1 MISYDPLWHTLK
13 LKGVSTYKL
22 RKDYNFSKGT
32 LDRLKQG
39 KNITMETLNCLC
51 EILECDICDVI
62 EYKREKK

>member
-1 MISYDPLWHTLK
+1 MISYDPLWRTLK

-51 EILECDICDVI
+51 EILECDVCDVI
-62 EYKREKK
+62 QYRREKK

>member
-1 MISYDPLWHTLK
+1 MISYDPLWNTLK
-13 LKGVSTYKL
+13 LKGISTYKL

-62 EYKREKK
+62 QYKSDKK

>member
-13 LKGVSTYKL
+13 IRGISTYKL
-22 RKDYNFSKGT
+22 RMDYNFSKGT

-62 EYKREKK
+62 EYRKDKK

>member
-1 MISYDPLWHTLK
+1 MISYDPLWRTLK

-62 EYKREKK
+62 EYRRDKK